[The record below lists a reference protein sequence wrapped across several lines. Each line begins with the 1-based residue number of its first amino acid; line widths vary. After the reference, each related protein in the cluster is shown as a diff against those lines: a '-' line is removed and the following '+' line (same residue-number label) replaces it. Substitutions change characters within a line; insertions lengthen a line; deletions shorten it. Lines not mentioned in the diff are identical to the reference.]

1 MSDHREINLNYYL
14 PDPFKN
20 MNEFD
25 KITDLESTE
34 IRNLSEKCMD
44 LWNDGFIL
52 TASYQG
58 IKKWESLLSIRPNP
72 KRSLE
77 ERRAAVF
84 AGWSKQLPYTEQK
97 LREQLTAMLDSD
109 YKLYIQNSIYEL
121 RLVVIERPRSIVKSI
136 QEMVRE
142 MIPANLN
149 AGFFSKYQGNYKVL
163 VSGNNSIH
171 FQTAFYPRYNLP
183 HLYLDNIWSLDGSR
197 KLNGYDSGD
206 FIDFYPVKFK
216 VRVETTEAVHEAE
229 MVRASMNAKERINLS
244 VEVFKFEA
252 GVKEN
257 IKNIESITVASGIT
271 EQTTA
276 GPVRILNRNVM
287 DNNWKLDGGRR
298 LNGGLAIL

>member
-52 TASYQG
+52 TADYQG
-58 IKKWESLLSIRPNP
+58 LKKWESLLGIPPDP

-84 AGWSKQLPYTEQK
+84 ASWSKQLPYTEQK
-97 LREQLTAMLDSD
+97 LREQLMAMLGSD
-109 YKLYIQNSIYEL
+109 YELYIRNSTYEL
-121 RLVVIERPRSIVKSI
+121 KLVVIERPQPVVKSI
-136 QEMVRE
+136 QKMVQE

-149 AGFFSKYQGNYKVL
+149 AGFFSKYQGIYKVP

-171 FQTAFYPRYNLP
+171 FHTAFYPRYNLP
-183 HLYLDNIWSLDGSR
+183 HLYMDNIWSLDGSR

-216 VRVETTEAVHEAE
+216 VRAEATEAVHEAE
-229 MVRASMNAKERINLS
+229 MVRVSMNAAERINLIT
-244 VEVFKFEA
+244 EVFKFEA

-257 IKNIESITVASGIT
+257 IHNIESIAIASGIT
-271 EQTTA
+271 EQTMT
-276 GPVRILNRNVM
+276 GLVRVMNRNVM
-287 DNNWKLDGGRR
+287 DNNWKLDGGRK
-298 LNGGLAIL
+298 LNGGLSIL

>member
-1 MSDHREINLNYYL
+1 MSDHREININYYL

-25 KITDLESTE
+25 KITNLESTE

-52 TASYQG
+52 TAGYQG
-58 IKKWESLLSIRPNP
+58 LKKWESLLGIRPDP

-97 LREQLTAMLDSD
+97 LREQLMAMLGSD
-109 YKLYIQNSIYEL
+109 YELYIRNSTYEL
-121 RLVVIERPRSIVKSI
+121 KLVVIERPQSVVKSI
-136 QEMVRE
+136 QKMVQE

-149 AGFFSKYQGNYKVL
+149 AGFFSKYQGNYKVP
-163 VSGNNSIH
+163 VSGNILIH

-183 HLYLDNIWSLDGSR
+183 HLYLDNIWSLDGSH

-206 FIDFYPVKFK
+206 FIDFYPAKFK
-216 VRVETTEAVHEAE
+216 VRTEATEAIHEAV
-229 MVRASMNAKERINLS
+229 MVRASMNAAERINLMA
-244 VEVFKFEA
+244 EEFKFETR
-252 GVKEN
+252 VKEN
-257 IKNIESITVASGIT
+257 IQNIESIAVESGIT

-276 GPVRILNRNVM
+276 GPVRIMNRNVM
-287 DNNWKLDGGRR
+287 DNNWKLDGGRK

>member
-1 MSDHREINLNYYL
+1 MSDYREINLNYYL

-25 KITDLESTE
+25 RITDLESAE
-34 IRNLSEKCMD
+34 IRSLSEKCMD

-52 TASYQG
+52 TAGYQG
-58 IKKWESLLSIRPNP
+58 LKKWESLLGIRPDP

-97 LREQLTAMLDSD
+97 LREQLMAMLGSD
-109 YKLYIQNSIYEL
+109 YELYIRNTTYEL
-121 RLVVIERPRSIVKSI
+121 KLVVIERPQSIVKSI
-136 QEMVRE
+136 QKMVQE

-149 AGFFSKYQGNYKVL
+149 AGFFSKYQGNYKVP

-171 FQTAFYPRYNLP
+171 FNTAFYPRYNLP

-216 VRVETTEAVHEAE
+216 VRTETTKAVHEAE
-229 MVRASMNAKERINLS
+229 MVRVSMNTAERINLMA
-244 VEVFKFEA
+244 EVFKFEA
-252 GVKEN
+252 AVKEN
-257 IKNIESITVASGIT
+257 IQNIESIAIASGIKK
-271 EQTTA
+271 QTTA
-276 GPVRILNRNVM
+276 GSIHVMNRNVM

-298 LNGGLAIL
+298 LNGGLSIL